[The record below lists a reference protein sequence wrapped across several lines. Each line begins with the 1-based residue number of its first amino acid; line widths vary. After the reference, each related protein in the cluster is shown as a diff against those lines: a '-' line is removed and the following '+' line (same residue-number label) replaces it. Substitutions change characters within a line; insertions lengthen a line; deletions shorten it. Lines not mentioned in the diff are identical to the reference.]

1 MITEVFIFKMHRPMT
16 GHLIVFTLF
25 ITIRFCN
32 TINPAGEK
40 RIIGQSAIVLTDS
53 FVGVCF
59 VGVFSVTVGQC
70 CSF

>member
-1 MITEVFIFKMHRPMT
+1 MT
-16 GHLIVFTLF
+16 GHLLVFTLF

-40 RIIGQSAIVLTDS
+40 RIIGQSAIVLTHS